1 LCGEHWAKRKI
12 TQDTFFPNEKRLI
25 GENHLI
31 TGPLGDQ
38 AITIAVETERNMPP
52 LTHIHSHTGIIHTS
66 TQYHANYDKTGGLC
80 FDEIKLSSVET
91 EVSQFRRT
99 AKKRGFMMNQ

>member
-1 LCGEHWAKRKI
+1 MRLTLSQTQNNSRYFLSKREETDRRK
-12 TQDTFFPNEKRLI
+12 PS
-25 GENHLI
+25 HA

-66 TQYHANYDKTGGLC
+66 TQYHANYDKTGGLGLC

-91 EVSQFRRT
+91 EISQFRST
-99 AKKRGFMMNQ
+99 AKKNEGS